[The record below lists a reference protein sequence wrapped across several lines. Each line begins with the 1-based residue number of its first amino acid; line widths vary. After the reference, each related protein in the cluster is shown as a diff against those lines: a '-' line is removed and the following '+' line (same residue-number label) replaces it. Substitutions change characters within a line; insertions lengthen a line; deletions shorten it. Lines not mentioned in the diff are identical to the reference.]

1 MKTVIGLAWVALSV
15 AFVWA
20 LLDHAHD
27 GEDHSDGLDYLADRF
42 DFGPDD
48 DDPPIYAEVKAER
61 EYLAWLD
68 HTTFHDSS
76 P

>member
-1 MKTVIGLAWVALSV
+1 MRTVIGLAWVALSV

-27 GEDHSDGLDYLADRF
+27 GEDAAAVDPF
-42 DFGPDD
+42 DFGDD
-48 DDPPIYAEVKAER
+48 DEDPPIYLAVKADH

-68 HTTFHDSS
+68 RTTFPDSS